1 MLAAV
6 TRGEP
11 SGMAVRVRID
21 LHRHL
26 EGSHSARAL
35 LEVGRRFDLKN
46 PLLWSAQE
54 ARWRTEAELGP
65 ELTMAGPSDDAFVFY
80 QCIQR
85 ARVAYA
91 SVEAIAALAGVA
103 FEEAAQDSPDGFEMR
118 VSLYSMTRTLFENE
132 GLAKADVIALP
143 ADRFAARC
151 REVLKALLAER
162 DRAQAKTGVR
172 MLLRLG
178 FSRTFESAPQYRAM
192 AEMASEFRGALCGL
206 DVLGIVVGADKEPL
220 QPELVEILTGL
231 RRVYS
236 DLTIHAG
243 EFEGASSVERTLAL
257 EPQGIGHGV
266 HAVQSADTLRRL
278 ADAGVTLEVCP
289 TSNHLLIPAALAA
302 LKAQQGGTHPL
313 VTLQRAHV
321 HCVVGSD
328 DPTPMGCTYSQERA
342 RAVALGADEAQ
353 LDADVKRRWAQLG

>member
-1 MLAAV
+1 
-6 TRGEP
+6 
-11 SGMAVRVRID
+11 MAVLVRID

-35 LEVGRRFDLKN
+35 LEVGQKFDLRH
-46 PLLWSAQE
+46 PLLWAAEES
-54 ARWRTEAELGP
+54 RWRTETELAP
-65 ELTMAGPSDDAFVFY
+65 ELTMAGPTDDAFVFY

-91 SVEAIAALAGVA
+91 SVPAIAALAGLA
-103 FEEAAQDSPDGFEMR
+103 FEEAAADSPDGFEMR

-132 GLAKADVIALP
+132 GLPKAEVVALP

-151 REVLKALLAER
+151 REVLDAVVAAR
-162 DRAQAKTGVR
+162 DAAQAKSGVR

-178 FSRTFESAPQYRAM
+178 FSRTFESQAQYRAM
-192 AEMASEFRGALCGL
+192 AEMASEYKHALCGL
-206 DVLGIVVGADKEPL
+206 DVLGIVGGADKEPL
-220 QPELVEILTGL
+220 QPQLVEILTGL
-231 RRVYS
+231 RRHLP

-266 HAVQSADTLRRL
+266 HSVQSAYTLRRL
-278 ADAGVTLEVCP
+278 ADAGVTLEGCP
-289 TSNHLLIPAALAA
+289 TSNHLLIPTALAA
-302 LKAQQGGTHPL
+302 LKAQHQGAHPL
-313 VTLQRAHV
+313 VTLQQAHV

-342 RAVALGADEAQ
+342 RALELGADEGQ
-353 LDADVKRRWAQLG
+353 LNADVKRRWAQLR